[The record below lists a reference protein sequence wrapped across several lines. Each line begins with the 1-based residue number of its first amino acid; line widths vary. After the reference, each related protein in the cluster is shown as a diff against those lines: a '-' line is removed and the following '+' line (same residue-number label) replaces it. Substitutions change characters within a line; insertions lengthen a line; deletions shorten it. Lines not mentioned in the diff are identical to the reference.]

1 MNIQV
6 FVVNA
11 FTKNKSGGNPAGVV
25 VDGDGLSAADMQ
37 YIASE
42 MGLSETAFIQCSS
55 AADYRIR
62 YFTPVSEV
70 DLCGHATIASFAL
83 LVQRKSIN
91 KNSFTIETKAGILT
105 VRIDGEKVFLT
116 QNNPQ
121 FSKELD
127 KTEIAQS
134 LHIKEADIMTTLP
147 IEIVSTGLKDI
158 LVPIS
163 NNEVL
168 QSLQPD
174 FNRIK
179 EISTKHGVVGYHV
192 FTLETDKGGADA
204 YCRNFAPLYDINEES
219 ATGTASGA
227 LTGYLYKH
235 NLVKPGATSLLF
247 EQGHAMNAP
256 SEIIS
261 HVKVDANNNFDS
273 LEVGGEGIYIS
284 SRWIEL
290 SS

>member
-6 FVVNA
+6 FIVNA

-25 VDGDGLSAADMQ
+25 VDGDGLSAENMQ

-42 MGLSETAFIQCSS
+42 MGLSETAFIQSSS
-55 AADYRIR
+55 AADYKIK

-83 LVQRKSIN
+83 LVQRKAVS
-91 KNSFTIETKAGILT
+91 KNNFTIETKAGILP
-105 VRIDGEKVFLT
+105 VRIEGEKVFLT

-121 FSKELD
+121 FGQELD
-127 KTEIAQS
+127 KKEIAES
-134 LHIKEADIMTTLP
+134 LQINEADIMTTLP

-158 LVPIS
+158 IIPVK
-163 NNEVL
+163 NNQVL
-168 QSLQPD
+168 QTLQPD
-174 FNRIK
+174 FNRMK
-179 EISTKHGVVGYHV
+179 EISAKLEVVGYHV
-192 FTLETDKGGADA
+192 FTLDTDSGVDA
-204 YCRNFAPLYDINEES
+204 FCRNFAPLYDINEES

-235 NLVKPGATSLLF
+235 NVVKPGATSLIF

-261 HVKVDANNNFDS
+261 HVKVDANNNVEA
-273 LEVGGEGIYIS
+273 LEVGGEGMYIS
-284 SRWIEL
+284 SKWIEL
-290 SS
+290 L

>member
-25 VDGDGLSAADMQ
+25 IDGDGLSAADMQ
-37 YIASE
+37 HIASE
-42 MGLSETAFIQCSS
+42 MGLSETAFILSS
-55 AADYRIR
+55 VAADYRIR

-91 KNSFTIETKAGILT
+91 KHSFTIETKAGILP
-105 VRIDGEKVFLT
+105 VRIDGDKVFLT

-121 FSKELD
+121 FGQELN
-127 KTEIAQS
+127 KNEIAQS
-134 LHIKEADIMTTLP
+134 LHITEADFMTTLP

-158 LVPIS
+158 LIPIK

-174 FNRIK
+174 FNKIK
-179 EISTKHGVVGYHV
+179 EISAKHDVVGYHV
-192 FTLETDKGGADA
+192 FTLDTDKGADA

-235 NLVKPGATSLLF
+235 NIVKPGATSLLF

-261 HVKVDANNNFDS
+261 HVKVDANNNVEA

-284 SRWIEL
+284 SKWIEL
-290 SS
+290 S